1 MRLSTPAR
9 GAALVAGAA
18 LTVAAVAAAVVFSSL
33 GSAAATASSTTA
45 VVSAPIVTP
54 IAAALV
60 PGPIDI
66 DRNGRSNVVTAR
78 IDFKPGDT
86 TGWHFHPGPVLV
98 QVVSGAVTLRHAAH
112 GRCLSKVVRAGHG
125 FFEMPG
131 AIHVADNRRQDP
143 AVVYA
148 TFVLPPRAPP
158 AVSTPTP
165 VACR

>member
-33 GSAAATASSTTA
+33 GSAAATAAGATASSTTA
-45 VVSAPIVTP
+45 AASEPIVTP

-78 IDFKPGDT
+78 IDFKAGDT
-86 TGWHFHPGPVLV
+86 TGWHFHPVRSSSRSSPGP
-98 QVVSGAVTLRHAAH
+98 
-112 GRCLSKVVRAGHG
+112 
-125 FFEMPG
+125 
-131 AIHVADNRRQDP
+131 
-143 AVVYA
+143 
-148 TFVLPPRAPP
+148 
-158 AVSTPTP
+158 
-165 VACR
+165 